1 MKESLKSI
9 DILEVLPYNII
20 KSWVAH
26 RATKS
31 ACGDSYCEYIKITN
45 RQQIIVA
52 SSIGIKLYEEVL
64 QCIARTEQTSRGIMK
79 QENESFPAFLH

>member
-1 MKESLKSI
+1 MEEFHKSI
-9 DILEVLPYNII
+9 DFLEILPYNII

-31 ACGDSYCEYIKITN
+31 ACGDSYCGYIKITN

-52 SSIGIKLYEEVL
+52 SSIGINLYEEVL
-64 QCIARTEQTSRGIMK
+64 QCIARTEQTSRGIIK
-79 QENESFPAFLH
+79 QENESFPAFFH